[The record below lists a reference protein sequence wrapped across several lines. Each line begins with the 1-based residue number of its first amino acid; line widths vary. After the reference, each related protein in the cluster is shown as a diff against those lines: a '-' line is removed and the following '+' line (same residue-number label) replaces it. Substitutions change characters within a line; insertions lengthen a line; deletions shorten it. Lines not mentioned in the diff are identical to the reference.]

1 MRFVVPVRF
10 SPASLAAAALAIAIC
25 PVAAQAADGPSNPLG
40 WSADLAIFSAVV
52 FLLLLAFLTVFAWK
66 PIINGLEK
74 RERGI
79 ADDIDTAR
87 RDREQAELR
96 LREYEARLAKAETEI
111 ATLHAEAKRDLER
124 MSERKQEEARAEAE
138 ALLRRAKS
146 DIESAKRSALDE
158 LTERSVDM
166 ALAIASRIAQKEIRQ
181 EQHAALI
188 RDALDRF
195 PASGAPNAN

>member
-1 MRFVVPVRF
+1 M
-10 SPASLAAAALAIAIC
+10 
-25 PVAAQAADGPSNPLG
+25 
-40 WSADLAIFSAVV
+40 

-66 PIINGLEK
+66 PIIAGLEK
-74 RERGI
+74 REHGI
-79 ADDIDTAR
+79 ADDIESAK

-96 LREYEARLAKAETEI
+96 LKEYEARLAKAETEI
-111 ATLHAEAKRDLER
+111 ATLHADAKRDLER
-124 MSERKQEEARAEAE
+124 MSERKQEEARTEAE
-138 ALLRRAKS
+138 ALIRRAKS
-146 DIESAKRSALDE
+146 DIESAKAVALDE

-195 PASGAPNAN
+195 PATGAPNSN